1 MQMHAGVGVRQHDGS
16 LGKVPAGASF
26 FAFEDA
32 KGMDRA
38 VRILSLMANGM
49 RLEILYMLIDGDRSV
64 GELVTGSGGSFSAVS
79 QQLKLLTLGG
89 LLARRRDGRNIY
101 YKLKDS
107 GTFAI
112 LKLVEGL
119 AEE

>member
-16 LGKVPAGASF
+16 LGMVPAGASF

-38 VRILSLMANGM
+38 VRTLSLMANGM
-49 RLEILYMLIDGDRSV
+49 RLEILYMLIEGDRSV
-64 GELVTGSGGSFSAVS
+64 SELVTGSGGSFSAVS

-89 LLARRRDGRNIY
+89 LLDRRRDGRNIY
-101 YKLKDS
+101 YKLKDAGVS
-107 GTFAI
+107 AI

-119 AEE
+119 GEE